1 MITADSLIPR
11 GVNRRPEP
19 FNGQKTDHWT
29 DQQIIQSSGLLSAA
43 VGLLG
48 ESERTSL
55 TSIPEIYRVSACP
68 PFRASNWLVR
78 SARHRS

>member
-11 GVNRRPEP
+11 GVSRLPAA
-19 FNGQKTDHWT
+19 FNSQRTALWT
-29 DQQIIQSSGLLSAA
+29 DQQIIQSSALLGAA

-48 ESERTSL
+48 ESERTCL
-55 TSIPEIYRVSACP
+55 TSIPDLYRVSACP

>member
-11 GVNRRPEP
+11 GVSRLPAA
-19 FNGQKTDHWT
+19 FNSQKTALWT
-29 DQQIIQSSGLLSAA
+29 DQQIIPSSALLGPD

-48 ESERTSL
+48 ESERTCL
-55 TSIPEIYRVSACP
+55 TSIPDLYRVSACP